1 MKSRG
6 TNLCK
11 EAGESWPGA
20 GTGRGAATGDGT
32 LDKAAPQSL
41 QNFEPAGLACWQLGQ
56 RTGKRA
62 PHSLQNFAESGF
74 SW

>member
-6 TNLCK
+6 ASWCNDEGESRSGDETG
-11 EAGESWPGA
+11 EAG
-20 GTGRGAATGDGT
+20 AAGDGT

-56 RTGKRA
+56 RTGKRV

-74 SW
+74 SF